1 MEWLADNDLLM
12 RYSRQVLLP
21 QLDVEGQDKL
31 VNARVLVVGMGGL
44 GTPVAMYL
52 AGAGIGELIIA
63 DYDHVELSN
72 LHRQVVHSTADIDR
86 PKVESARD
94 RMLAINPEVTVT
106 TITSALDADT
116 LLEWVQQVT
125 VVVDAC
131 DNFATRFAVNE
142 ACVQAGVPL
151 VSGAA
156 IRMEGQLSVYDS
168 RDENSPC
175 YRCLFSDESAEEE
188 TCSQTGVLG
197 PVVGTIG
204 SLQALETIKLIAGI
218 GKPLVGRLLLFDGLQ
233 GEWQRVQ
240 LKRDPGCPV
249 CSPRGA

>member
-21 QLDVEGQDKL
+21 QLDVEGQDRL

-63 DYDHVELSN
+63 DYDRVELSN

-249 CSPRGA
+249 CSQRGA

>member
-12 RYSRQVLLP
+12 RYSRQILLP

-31 VNARVLVVGMGGL
+31 LNARVLVIGMGGL

-63 DYDHVELSN
+63 DYDQVELSN

-94 RMLAINPEVTVT
+94 RMLAINPEIKVTP
-106 TITSALDADT
+106 ITAALDAGS
-116 LLEWVQQVT
+116 LKQWVEQVT
-125 VVVDAC
+125 VVVDAS
-131 DNFATRFAVNE
+131 DNFATRFAVNA
-142 ACVQAGVPL
+142 ACVQAKVPL

-168 RDENSPC
+168 RDEESPC
-175 YRCLFSDESAEEE
+175 YRCLFSDEVAGEEE

-197 PVVGTIG
+197 PVVGAIG
-204 SLQALETIKLIAGI
+204 SLQALEVIKLIAEI
-218 GKPLVGRLLLFDGLQ
+218 GEPLVGRLLLFDGLQ
-233 GEWQRVQ
+233 GEWQRVR
-240 LKRDPGCPV
+240 LKRDPDCPV
-249 CSPRGA
+249 CGNG

>member
-131 DNFATRFAVNE
+131 DNFATRLAVNE

-249 CSPRGA
+249 CSQRGA

>member
-52 AGAGIGELIIA
+52 AGAGVGELIIA

-240 LKRDPGCPV
+240 LNNWPG
-249 CSPRGA
+249 

>member
-21 QLDVEGQDKL
+21 QLDVEGQDRL

-249 CSPRGA
+249 CSQRGA

>member
-21 QLDVEGQDKL
+21 QVDVEGQDKL
-31 VNARVLVVGMGGL
+31 INARVLVVGMGGL

-94 RMLAINPEVTVT
+94 RMLAINPEVKVT
-106 TITSALDADT
+106 AITKALDADT

-131 DNFATRFAVNE
+131 DNFATRFAINE

-168 RDENSPC
+168 RDEKSPC
-175 YRCLFSDESAEEE
+175 YRCLFSDESADEE

-233 GEWQRVQ
+233 GEWQRMQ

-249 CSPRGA
+249 CSHRGV

>member
-63 DYDHVELSN
+63 DYDRVELSN

-249 CSPRGA
+249 CSQRGA

>member
-21 QLDVEGQDKL
+21 QLDVEGQDRL

-63 DYDHVELSN
+63 DYDRVELSN

-106 TITSALDADT
+106 TITRALDADT

-156 IRMEGQLSVYDS
+156 IRMEGQLSVYDP

-249 CSPRGA
+249 CSQRGT

>member
-249 CSPRGA
+249 CSQRGA

>member
-175 YRCLFSDESAEEE
+175 YRCLFSDESADEE

-249 CSPRGA
+249 CSHRGV